1 MRLLSRLISVLSNFG
16 RLSEPDPSS
25 SSIAST
31 SKADEE
37 MQRPPPL
44 SQPADTTSTAQL
56 ELQQE
61 LERYQYVLAPC
72 TRPLVAF
79 RPWGIPIIS
88 DARAQ
93 HRRKKPNTWLQPFL
107 SAEVFDPA
115 SLDQLSQRGVA
126 SAKSLP
132 PALRALIR
140 AKRKAKEP
148 HRELL
153 QALYGACVLVD
164 FVESLQV
171 EYQIFYSDVAH
182 FVDFD
187 DLLAM
192 RCDFTRMGYRRVKT
206 LKPTDI
212 KWLVS
217 EFGEPSLHLSYQP
230 LWESLR
236 RDAVRRHTRAEVTQ
250 NNKHLKTEVEVEAAL
265 PAWLRGQIEFSL
277 RLRAEDR
284 ARAAATLERDRQRD
298 AALERL
304 EDVWKSTYND
314 FIVAD
319 LETTG
324 LDPTACEIL
333 ELAAVLSDSTGRIV
347 SEFSALVRVK
357 KPVPTFITE
366 LTGISQLDVD
376 QHGRPLQEAL
386 SSFRTFLGDRPVFFH
401 NAPFDIAFIERA
413 TLQCG
418 LPFTNVVYDTLP
430 IARAAWPGMR
440 SHKLETLAKIIDD
453 APAPSHR
460 ALADTKTALAVLL
473 AAREVAGCEVTE
485 LP

>member
-1 MRLLSRLISVLSNFG
+1 MRFLSKLISYFSNEAARVPHLPPTDANASPALYERRESSRLTS
-16 RLSEPDPSS
+16 PSA
-25 SSIAST
+25 AST
-31 SKADEE
+31 NAISSELRDE
-37 MQRPPPL
+37 L
-44 SQPADTTSTAQL
+44 AK
-56 ELQQE
+56 
-61 LERYQYVLAPC
+61 YQYVLAPC
-72 TRPLVAF
+72 TRPSATF
-79 RPWGIPIIS
+79 RPWGIPAIS
-88 DARAQ
+88 NATAQ
-93 HRRKKPNTWLQPFL
+93 RRRNNPHTWLQPFL
-107 SAEVFDPA
+107 SAEVFEPA

-153 QALYGACVLVD
+153 QALYSACVLVD

-171 EYQIFYSDVAH
+171 EYQIFYRDVAH

-192 RCDFTRMGYRRVKT
+192 RCDFTRMGYRRVQN

-217 EFGEPSLHLSYQP
+217 EFGEPSLHLPYQP

-236 RDAVRRHTRAEVTQ
+236 RDAVRRHTRAEVAR
-250 NNKHLKTEVEVEAAL
+250 NNSHLQTETEVEAAL

-284 ARAAATLERDRQRD
+284 ARAAATLERNRQRD

-304 EDVWKSTYND
+304 EDVWKSTYDD

-324 LDPTACEIL
+324 LDPTSCEIL
-333 ELAAVLSDSTGRIV
+333 ELAAVLSNSTGQIV
-347 SEFSALVRVK
+347 SEFSALVRVNNL
-357 KPVPTFITE
+357 VPTFITE
-366 LTGISQLDVD
+366 LTGISQLEVD
-376 QHGRPLQEAL
+376 QHGRPLQEAF
-386 SSFRTFLGDRPVFFH
+386 SSFRSFVGDRPVFFH
-401 NAPFDIAFIERA
+401 NAPFDVAFIARA
-413 TLQCG
+413 TRQCG
-418 LPFTNVVYDTLP
+418 LPFTNVVHDTLP

-440 SHKLETLAKIIDD
+440 SHKLETLAKIIDN
-453 APAPSHR
+453 APAPSHP
-460 ALADTKTALAVLL
+460 ALADAKTALAVLL
-473 AAREVAGCEVTE
+473 AAREVAGCEVAE
-485 LP
+485 QQ

>member
-1 MRLLSRLISVLSNFG
+1 MRFLSKLVSYFS
-16 RLSEPDPSS
+16 SEDTRVPHLPLTDVNASPARFEKREPSEL
-25 SSIAST
+25 T
-31 SKADEE
+31 S
-37 MQRPPPL
+37 PL
-44 SQPADTTSTAQL
+44 AADTDATSP
-56 ELQQE
+56 ELRDE
-61 LERYQYVLAPC
+61 LAKYQYVLAPC
-72 TRPLVAF
+72 IRLSANF
-79 RPWGIPIIS
+79 RPWGIPITS
-88 DARAQ
+88 DSSVQRQ
-93 HRRKKPNTWLQPFL
+93 RKNPHTWLQPFL
-107 SAEVFDPA
+107 PAEVFEPA

-140 AKRKAKEP
+140 PKRKAKEP

-192 RCDFTRMGYRRVKT
+192 RCDFTRMGYRRVQN

-217 EFGEPSLHLSYQP
+217 EFGEPSFHLPYQP
-230 LWESLR
+230 LWDSLR
-236 RDAVRRHTRAEVTQ
+236 RDAVRRHSRAEVAR
-250 NNKHLKTEVEVEAAL
+250 NNRHLQTETEVEAAL

-284 ARAAATLERDRQRD
+284 ARAAATLERNRQRD
-298 AALERL
+298 AALEKL
-304 EDVWKSTYND
+304 EGVWKSTYDD

-324 LDPTACEIL
+324 LDPAACEIL

-347 SEFSALVRVK
+347 SEFSALVRAETLV
-357 KPVPTFITE
+357 PVFITE

-386 SSFRTFLGDRPVFFH
+386 SSFQAFIGDRPVFFH

-413 TLQCG
+413 TRQFG
-418 LPFTNVVYDTLP
+418 LPFTNVVHDTLP

-460 ALADTKTALAVLL
+460 ALADAKTALAVLL
-473 AAREVAGCEVTE
+473 AAREVVGYEVAE
-485 LP
+485 